1 MKRYLLSTFTIAA
14 AALLVTSCNDEMDNG
29 LKTGDDGTVTFTA
42 QLPSEMGTRAF
53 ADGLT
58 AKHLQYAVYEAGQS
72 TPLKVF
78 GDETTVVGEAEMVD
92 LKKSVTLKL
101 TSGKSYDVIFWADA
115 TTDSPYTFNPA
126 SQEVSVDYSK
136 VNNNSDNCDAFFKKE
151 TITVSGNQ
159 SVDVKLTRPFAQ
171 VNIGTDDFDAA
182 KASGLEVTQTE
193 VVAKAFA
200 TLNLATGEVSDE
212 ADRTFTMKAIPTAS
226 DGEFPVAGGYKY
238 LSMDYLLVGAD
249 KATVDVAFNYGGPQ
263 SRTFTN
269 VPVQRNYR
277 TNIYGSLLTNTTD
290 FNVVIEP
297 AFSGEFAHE
306 VVSVSTFAALKAAAT
321 AGGDVKLESA
331 IDFTQVVTV
340 DNNKT
345 LTVDL
350 NKQNVAN
357 AADLWDNPSVPNS
370 WSLFSVRGT
379 DSKLTLS
386 GDGDVIAKANDCYA
400 IDVQGGGHL
409 VIEGG
414 HYNGNIHAVYVLEG
428 VAEIKGGTFEVQQKY
443 PDAEKADE
451 FVLNCLDENR
461 KNGTAKII
469 VTGGTFI
476 GFNPGDCKAE
486 GNGTNFVAPGYASI
500 PNGTAADGR
509 TIWKVVPT
517 VEATTE
523 AELEGS
529 FKRGSVTAI
538 SSNISTATITT
549 CHSKSNLVFKNGSV
563 LKLEP
568 TETGSLY
575 TLSVRKNSNLT
586 ISGNGSIIAPVLINP
601 NPTTSQAAAIEVGV
615 QANSG
620 TVNIYDNVT
629 LEGNSGAAGSYAL
642 RLVNGTANIYGGHFK
657 TAGGLN
663 GDSEC
668 IYLQSIKPYREAYRQ
683 CNLNIYGGVFETTGD
698 AKYLIN
704 CKDEPYKDGKCAIKI
719 MGGIFVGFNPADNT
733 AEGAHTNFVASGYKS
748 VETTYNGKQAW
759 KVVKE

>member
-29 LKTGDDGTVTFTA
+29 LKTGDEGTVTFTA

-78 GDETTVVGEAEMVD
+78 GDETTVVGEAEMNN
-92 LKKSVTLKL
+92 LKQTVSLKL
-101 TSGKSYDVIFWADA
+101 TTGKTYDVIFWADA

-159 SVDVKLTRPFAQ
+159 SVDVQLTRPFAQ

-200 TLNLATGEVSDE
+200 TLNLATGEVADE

-297 AFSGEFAHE
+297 AFATTNYNLGALYTASQIGGAVTLSDNVDFDRTIA
-306 VVSVSTFAALKAAAT
+306 VQPGKTMSVNLNGKT
-321 AGGDVKLESA
+321 VKN
-331 IDFTQVVTV
+331 TT
-340 DNNKT
+340 
-345 LTVDL
+345 
-350 NKQNVAN
+350 
-357 AADLWDNPSVPNS
+357 DLWENPSVPNS

-400 IDVQGGGHL
+400 VDVQDGGHL
-409 VIEGG
+409 VIEDG
-414 HYNGNIHAVYVLEG
+414 HFNGNVHAVYVYKG

-443 PDAEKADE
+443 SDADKADE
-451 FVLNCLDENR
+451 FVLNCYDANR
-461 KNGTAKII
+461 ENGTAKII

-509 TIWKVVPT
+509 TIWKVVPA
-517 VEATTE
+517 VEATTAEGLKTALTTRGKIVALGQDLEYASYISPAKNTSLVMKNGAVFKSTNDDSNNINTLLSISATGVKIFGNGTLE
-523 AELEGS
+523 AAPNRPNHPSAVIEVRNG
-529 FKRGSVTAI
+529 GSVD
-538 SSNISTATITT
+538 
-549 CHSKSNLVFKNGSV
+549 
-563 LKLEP
+563 
-568 TETGSLY
+568 
-575 TLSVRKNSNLT
+575 
-586 ISGNGSIIAPVLINP
+586 ISGNLTFDAKGGSMAN
-601 NPTTSQAAAIEVGV
+601 NAIKI
-615 QANSG
+615 
-620 TVNIYDNVT
+620 T
-629 LEGNSGAAGSYAL
+629 
-642 RLVNGTANIYGGHFK
+642 NGTANIHSGYFH
-657 TAGGLN
+657 TAGGTPKEST
-663 GDSEC
+663 SEC
-668 IYLQSIKPYREAYRQ
+668 IYVAAEYLASAKA
-683 CNLNIYGGVFETTGD
+683 NLNIYGGVFECDGD
-698 AKYLIN
+698 ATYLIN
-704 CKDEPYKDGKCAIKI
+704 CKDEYRSKCAIKI

-733 AEGAHTNFVASGYKS
+733 AEGAHTNFVAPGYKS

-759 KVVKE
+759 KVIKE

>member
-1 MKRYLLSTFTIAA
+1 MKRYLLSSFTIAA

-29 LKTGDDGTVTFTA
+29 LKTGDEGTVTFTA

-78 GDETTVVGEAEMVD
+78 GDETTVVGEAEMVN

-200 TLNLATGEVSDE
+200 TLNLATGEVADE

-249 KATVDVAFNYGGPQ
+249 KATVDVVFNYGGPQ
-263 SRTFTN
+263 NRTFTN

-297 AFSGEFAHE
+297 AFATTNYNLGALYTASQIGGAVTLSDNVDFDRTIA
-306 VVSVSTFAALKAAAT
+306 VQPGKTMSVNLNGKT
-321 AGGDVKLESA
+321 VKN
-331 IDFTQVVTV
+331 TT
-340 DNNKT
+340 
-345 LTVDL
+345 
-350 NKQNVAN
+350 
-357 AADLWDNPSVPNS
+357 DLWENPSVPNS
-370 WSLFSVRGT
+370 WSLFSVRGA

-386 GDGDVIAKANDCYA
+386 GDGEVIAKANDCYA
-400 IDVQGGGHL
+400 VDVQGGGHL
-409 VIEGG
+409 VIEDG
-414 HYNGNIHAVYVLEG
+414 HFNGNIHAVYVQKG
-428 VAEIKGGTFEVQQKY
+428 TAEIKGGTFEVQQKY
-443 PDAEKADE
+443 SAEDPDEY
-451 FVLNCLDENR
+451 VLNCYDANYI
-461 KNGTAKII
+461 NGTAKII
-469 VTGGTFI
+469 VSGGTFI
-476 GFNPGDCKAE
+476 GFNPGNCKAE
-486 GNGTNFVAPGYASI
+486 DKNGTNFLAPGYASVAD
-500 PNGTAADGR
+500 GTTADGR
-509 TIWKVVPT
+509 VIYKVIQAPT
-517 VEATTE
+517 TRSEIIN
-523 AELEGS
+523 LLSKDGGSICIGSDYEGGAYLS
-529 FKRGSVTAI
+529 KDGVTASFAI
-538 SSNISTATITT
+538 SNNAVVTPLQKKSQRSTFNIDGTNLNLFGNGKILGPCNVTDSDEGAIWVQGGSTL
-549 CHSKSNLVFKNGSV
+549 N
-563 LKLEP
+563 
-568 TETGSLY
+568 
-575 TLSVRKNSNLT
+575 
-586 ISGNGSIIAPVLINP
+586 ISGNLSI
-601 NPTTSQAAAIEVGV
+601 EG
-615 QANSG
+615 G
-620 TVNIYDNVT
+620 TGGHLNACVIIF
-629 LEGNSGAAGSYAL
+629 
-642 RLVNGTANIYGGHFK
+642 NGTTNIQNGYFHSSIDK
-657 TAGGLN
+657 N
-663 GDSEC
+663 GDSNPC
-668 IYLQSIKPYREAYRQ
+668 IILAPIKSPTVTGYSK
-683 CNLNIYGGVFETTGD
+683 LNIYGGVFEADGD
-698 AKYLIN
+698 AKFVIN
-704 CKDEPYKDGKCAIKI
+704 CQDEDKDRCTVKV

-733 AEGAHTNFVASGYKS
+733 ADGAHTNYVATGYKS

-759 KVVKE
+759 KVVRE

>member
-1 MKRYLLSTFTIAA
+1 
-14 AALLVTSCNDEMDNG
+14 MDNG
-29 LKTGDDGTVTFTA
+29 LKTGDEGTVTLTA

-115 TTDSPYTFNPA
+115 TTDSPYTFDPA
-126 SQEVSVDYSK
+126 TQKVSVDYSK

-200 TLNLATGEVSDE
+200 TLNLATGKVADE

-297 AFSGEFAHE
+297 AFATTNYNLGALYTASQIGGAVTLSDNVDFDRTIA
-306 VVSVSTFAALKAAAT
+306 VQPGKTMSVNLNGKT
-321 AGGDVKLESA
+321 VKN
-331 IDFTQVVTV
+331 TT
-340 DNNKT
+340 
-345 LTVDL
+345 
-350 NKQNVAN
+350 
-357 AADLWDNPSVPNS
+357 DLWENPSVPNS

-414 HYNGNIHAVYVLEG
+414 HYNGNIHAVYVTEG

-451 FVLNCLDENR
+451 FVLNCLDENY

-500 PNGTAADGR
+500 ADGTAADGR
-509 TIWKVVPT
+509 TIWKVVPA

-568 TETGSLY
+568 TETGDLY

-586 ISGNGSIIAPVLINP
+586 ISGNGSIIAPVLISP

-615 QANSG
+615 QAYSG
-620 TVNIYDNVT
+620 IVNIYDNVT
-629 LEGNSGAAGSYAL
+629 LEGNS
-642 RLVNGTANIYGGHFK
+642 
-657 TAGGLN
+657 
-663 GDSEC
+663 
-668 IYLQSIKPYREAYRQ
+668 
-683 CNLNIYGGVFETTGD
+683 
-698 AKYLIN
+698 
-704 CKDEPYKDGKCAIKI
+704 
-719 MGGIFVGFNPADNT
+719 
-733 AEGAHTNFVASGYKS
+733 
-748 VETTYNGKQAW
+748 
-759 KVVKE
+759 

>member
-29 LKTGDDGTVTFTA
+29 LKTGDEGTVTFTA

-78 GDETTVVGEAEMVD
+78 GDETTVVGEAEMVN

-200 TLNLATGEVSDE
+200 TLNLATGEVADE

-263 SRTFTN
+263 NRTFTN

-297 AFSGEFAHE
+297 AFATTNYNLGALYTASQIGGAVTLSDNVDFDRTIA
-306 VVSVSTFAALKAAAT
+306 VQPGKTMSVNLNGKTVKNAT
-321 AGGDVKLESA
+321 
-331 IDFTQVVTV
+331 
-340 DNNKT
+340 
-345 LTVDL
+345 
-350 NKQNVAN
+350 
-357 AADLWDNPSVPNS
+357 DLWENPSVPNS

-386 GDGDVIAKANDCYA
+386 GDGDVIAKVNDCYA
-400 IDVQGGGHL
+400 VDVQGGGHL
-409 VIEGG
+409 VIDGG
-414 HYNGNIHAVYVLEG
+414 HYNGNIHAVYVTEG

-451 FVLNCLDENR
+451 FVLNCLDENY

-500 PNGTAADGR
+500 ANGTTADGR
-509 TIWKVVPT
+509 TIWKVVSA

-523 AELEGS
+523 TELEGS
-529 FKRGSVTAI
+529 FKSGSVTAI

-601 NPTTSQAAAIEVGV
+601 NPTKSQAAAIEVGG
-615 QANSG
+615 QAYSG
-620 TVNIYDNVT
+620 IVNIYDNVT

-668 IYLQSIKPYREAYRQ
+668 IYLQSIKPWRGTYRQ

-733 AEGAHTNFVASGYKS
+733 AEGAHTNFVAPGYKS

>member
-29 LKTGDDGTVTFTA
+29 LKTGDEGTVTFTA

-72 TPLKVF
+72 TPLPVF
-78 GDETTVVGEAEMVD
+78 GDETTVVGEAEMVN

-151 TITVSGNQ
+151 AITVSGNQ

-200 TLNLATGEVSDE
+200 TLNLATGKVSDE

-297 AFSGEFAHE
+297 AFATTNYNLGALYTASQIGGAVTLSDNVDFDRTIA
-306 VVSVSTFAALKAAAT
+306 VQPGKTMSVNLNGKT
-321 AGGDVKLESA
+321 VKN
-331 IDFTQVVTV
+331 TT
-340 DNNKT
+340 
-345 LTVDL
+345 
-350 NKQNVAN
+350 
-357 AADLWDNPSVPNS
+357 DLWENPSVPNS

-386 GDGDVIAKANDCYA
+386 GDGDVIAKVNDCYA
-400 IDVQGGGHL
+400 VDVQGGGHL
-409 VIEGG
+409 VIDGG
-414 HYNGNIHAVYVLEG
+414 HYNGNIHAVYVTEG

-451 FVLNCLDENR
+451 FVLNCLDENY

-500 PNGTAADGR
+500 ANGTTADGR
-509 TIWKVVPT
+509 TIWKVVSA

-523 AELEGS
+523 TELEGS
-529 FKRGSVTAI
+529 FKSGSVTAI

-601 NPTTSQAAAIEVGV
+601 NPTKSQAAAIEVGV
-615 QANSG
+615 QAYSG
-620 TVNIYDNVT
+620 IVNIYDNVT

-668 IYLQSIKPYREAYRQ
+668 IYLQSIKPWRGTYRQ

-733 AEGAHTNFVASGYKS
+733 AEGAHTNFVAPGYKS

>member
-29 LKTGDDGTVTFTA
+29 LKTGDEGTVTFTA

-78 GDETTVVGEAEMVD
+78 GDETTVMGEAEMNN
-92 LKKSVTLKL
+92 LKQTVSLKL
-101 TSGKSYDVIFWADA
+101 TTGKTYDVIFWADA

-200 TLNLATGEVSDE
+200 TLNLATGEVADE

-263 SRTFTN
+263 NRTFTN

-297 AFSGEFAHE
+297 AFATTNYNLGALYTASQIGGAVTLSDNVDFDRTIA
-306 VVSVSTFAALKAAAT
+306 VQPGKTMSVNLNGKT
-321 AGGDVKLESA
+321 VKN
-331 IDFTQVVTV
+331 TT
-340 DNNKT
+340 
-345 LTVDL
+345 
-350 NKQNVAN
+350 
-357 AADLWDNPSVPNS
+357 DLWENPSVPNS

-386 GDGDVIAKANDCYA
+386 GDGEVIAKANDCYA
-400 IDVQGGGHL
+400 VDVQDGGHL

-414 HYNGNIHAVYVLEG
+414 HYNGNIHAVYVQKG
-428 VAEIKGGTFEVQQKY
+428 TAEIKGGTFEVQQKY
-443 PDAEKADE
+443 SAEDPDEY
-451 FVLNCLDENR
+451 VLNCYDANYI
-461 KNGTAKII
+461 NGTAKII
-469 VTGGTFI
+469 VSGGTFI
-476 GFNPGDCKAE
+476 GFNPGNCKAE
-486 GNGTNFVAPGYASI
+486 DKNGTNFLAPGYASVAD
-500 PNGTAADGR
+500 GTTADGR
-509 TIWKVVPT
+509 VIYKVILAPT
-517 VEATTE
+517 TRSEIIN
-523 AELEGS
+523 LLSKDGGSICIGSDYEGGAYLS
-529 FKRGSVTAI
+529 KDGVTASFAI
-538 SSNISTATITT
+538 SNNAVVTPLQKKSQRSTFNIDGTNLNLFGNGKILGPCNVTDSDEGAIWVQGGSTL
-549 CHSKSNLVFKNGSV
+549 N
-563 LKLEP
+563 
-568 TETGSLY
+568 
-575 TLSVRKNSNLT
+575 
-586 ISGNGSIIAPVLINP
+586 ISGNLSI
-601 NPTTSQAAAIEVGV
+601 EG
-615 QANSG
+615 G
-620 TVNIYDNVT
+620 TGGHLNACVIIF
-629 LEGNSGAAGSYAL
+629 
-642 RLVNGTANIYGGHFK
+642 NGTTNIQNGYFHSSIDK
-657 TAGGLN
+657 N
-663 GDSEC
+663 GDSNPC
-668 IYLQSIKPYREAYRQ
+668 IILAPIKSHAVTGYSK
-683 CNLNIYGGVFETTGD
+683 LNIYGGVFEADGD
-698 AKYLIN
+698 AKFVIN
-704 CKDEPYKDGKCAIKI
+704 CQDEDKDRCTVKV

-733 AEGAHTNFVASGYKS
+733 ADGAHTNYVATGYKS

-759 KVVKE
+759 KVVRE

>member
-29 LKTGDDGTVTFTA
+29 LKTGDEGTVTFTA

-72 TPLKVF
+72 TPLPVF
-78 GDETTVVGEAEMVD
+78 GDETTVVGEAEMVN

-263 SRTFTN
+263 NRTFTN

-297 AFSGEFAHE
+297 AFATTNYNLGALYTASQIGGAVTLSDNVDFDRTIA
-306 VVSVSTFAALKAAAT
+306 VQPGKTMSVNLNGKT
-321 AGGDVKLESA
+321 VKN
-331 IDFTQVVTV
+331 TT
-340 DNNKT
+340 
-345 LTVDL
+345 
-350 NKQNVAN
+350 
-357 AADLWDNPSVPNS
+357 DLWENPSVPNS

-400 IDVQGGGHL
+400 VDVQGGGHL
-409 VIEGG
+409 VIDGG
-414 HYNGNIHAVYVLEG
+414 HYNGNIHAVYVTEG

-451 FVLNCLDENR
+451 FVLNCLDENY

-500 PNGTAADGR
+500 ANGTTADGR
-509 TIWKVVPT
+509 TIWKVVSA

-523 AELEGS
+523 TELEGS
-529 FKRGSVTAI
+529 FKSGSVTAI

-601 NPTTSQAAAIEVGV
+601 NPTKSQAAAIEVGV
-615 QANSG
+615 QAYSG
-620 TVNIYDNVT
+620 IVNIYDNVT

-668 IYLQSIKPYREAYRQ
+668 IYLQSIKPWRGTYRQ

-733 AEGAHTNFVASGYKS
+733 AEGAHTNFVAPGYKS

>member
-29 LKTGDDGTVTFTA
+29 LKTGDEGTVTFTA

-78 GDETTVVGEAEMVD
+78 GDETTVVGEAEMD
-92 LKKSVTLKL
+92 NLKQTVSLKL
-101 TSGKSYDVIFWADA
+101 TTGKTYDVIFWADA

-200 TLNLATGEVSDE
+200 TLNLATGKVSDE

-263 SRTFTN
+263 NRTFTN

-306 VVSVSTFAALKAAAT
+306 VVSISTFAALKAAAT

-331 IDFTQVVTV
+331 IDFTQAVTV

-350 NKQNVAN
+350 NKQDVAN
-357 AADLWDNPSVPNS
+357 ATDLWDKTPDQ
-370 WSLFSVRGT
+370 WSLFSVRRGST
-379 DSKLTLS
+379 LTLK
-386 GDGDVIAKANDCYA
+386 GDGEVIAKANDCYA
-400 IDVQGGGHL
+400 VDVQDGGHL

-414 HYNGNIHAVYVLEG
+414 HYNGNIHAVYVQKG
-428 VAEIKGGTFEVQQKY
+428 TAEIKGGTFEVQQKY
-443 PDAEKADE
+443 SAENPDEY
-451 FVLNCLDENR
+451 VLNCYDANYI
-461 KNGTAKII
+461 NGTAKII
-469 VTGGTFI
+469 VSGGTFI
-476 GFNPGDCKAE
+476 GFNPGNCKAE
-486 GNGTNFVAPGYASI
+486 DKNGTNFLAPGYASVAD
-500 PNGTAADGR
+500 GTTADGR
-509 TIWKVVPT
+509 VIYKVIQAPT
-517 VEATTE
+517 TRSEIIN
-523 AELEGS
+523 LLSKDGGSICIGSDYEGGAYLS
-529 FKRGSVTAI
+529 KDGVTASFAI
-538 SSNISTATITT
+538 SNNAVVTPLQKKSQRSTFNIDGTNLNLFGNGKILGPCNVTDSDEGAIWVQGGSTL
-549 CHSKSNLVFKNGSV
+549 N
-563 LKLEP
+563 
-568 TETGSLY
+568 
-575 TLSVRKNSNLT
+575 
-586 ISGNGSIIAPVLINP
+586 ISGNLSI
-601 NPTTSQAAAIEVGV
+601 EG
-615 QANSG
+615 G
-620 TVNIYDNVT
+620 TGGHLNACVIIF
-629 LEGNSGAAGSYAL
+629 
-642 RLVNGTANIYGGHFK
+642 NGTTNIQNGYFHSSIDK
-657 TAGGLN
+657 N
-663 GDSEC
+663 GDSNPC
-668 IYLQSIKPYREAYRQ
+668 IILAPIKSPTVTGYSK
-683 CNLNIYGGVFETTGD
+683 LNIYGGVFEADGD
-698 AKYLIN
+698 AKFVIN
-704 CKDEPYKDGKCAIKI
+704 CQDEDKDRCTVKV

-733 AEGAHTNFVASGYKS
+733 ADGAHTNYVAPGYKS

>member
-29 LKTGDDGTVTFTA
+29 LKTGDEGTVTFTA

-78 GDETTVVGEAEMVD
+78 GDETTVMGEAEMVN

-200 TLNLATGEVSDE
+200 TLNLATGKVSDE

-263 SRTFTN
+263 NRTFTN

-306 VVSVSTFAALKAAAT
+306 VVSISTFAALKAAAT

-331 IDFTQVVTV
+331 IDFTQAVTV

-350 NKQNVAN
+350 NKQDVAN
-357 AADLWDNPSVPNS
+357 ATDLWDKTPDQ
-370 WSLFSVRGT
+370 WSLFSVRRGST
-379 DSKLTLS
+379 LTLK
-386 GDGDVIAKANDCYA
+386 GDGEVIAKANDCYA
-400 IDVQGGGHL
+400 VDVQDGGHL

-414 HYNGNIHAVYVLEG
+414 HYNGNIHAVYVQKG
-428 VAEIKGGTFEVQQKY
+428 TAEIKGGTFEVQQKY
-443 PDAEKADE
+443 SAEDPDEY
-451 FVLNCLDENR
+451 VLNCYDANYI
-461 KNGTAKII
+461 NGTAKII
-469 VTGGTFI
+469 VSGGTFI
-476 GFNPGDCKAE
+476 GFNPGNCKAE
-486 GNGTNFVAPGYASI
+486 DKNGTNFLAPGYASVAD
-500 PNGTAADGR
+500 GTTADGR
-509 TIWKVVPT
+509 VIYKVIQAPT
-517 VEATTE
+517 TRSEIIN
-523 AELEGS
+523 LLSKDGGSICIGSDYEGGAYLS
-529 FKRGSVTAI
+529 KDGVTASFAI
-538 SSNISTATITT
+538 SNNAVVTPLQKKSQRSTFNIDGTNLNLFGNGKILGPCNVTDSDEGAIWVQGGSTL
-549 CHSKSNLVFKNGSV
+549 N
-563 LKLEP
+563 
-568 TETGSLY
+568 
-575 TLSVRKNSNLT
+575 
-586 ISGNGSIIAPVLINP
+586 ISGNLSI
-601 NPTTSQAAAIEVGV
+601 EG
-615 QANSG
+615 G
-620 TVNIYDNVT
+620 TGGHLNACVIIF
-629 LEGNSGAAGSYAL
+629 
-642 RLVNGTANIYGGHFK
+642 NGTTNIQNGYFHSSIDK
-657 TAGGLN
+657 N
-663 GDSEC
+663 GDSNPC
-668 IYLQSIKPYREAYRQ
+668 IILAPIKSPTVTGYSK
-683 CNLNIYGGVFETTGD
+683 LNIYGGVFEADGD
-698 AKYLIN
+698 AKFVIN
-704 CKDEPYKDGKCAIKI
+704 CQDEDKDRCTVKV
-719 MGGIFVGFNPADNT
+719 MGGTFVGFNPADNT
-733 AEGAHTNFVASGYKS
+733 ADGAHTNYVATGYKS

-759 KVVKE
+759 KVVRE

>member
-29 LKTGDDGTVTFTA
+29 LKTGDEGTVTFTA

-72 TPLKVF
+72 TPLPVF
-78 GDETTVVGEAEMVD
+78 GDETTVVGEAEMVN

-200 TLNLATGEVSDE
+200 TLNLATGKVSDE

-297 AFSGEFAHE
+297 AFATTNYNLGALYTASQIGGAVTLSDNVDFDRTIA
-306 VVSVSTFAALKAAAT
+306 VQPGKTMSVNLNGKT
-321 AGGDVKLESA
+321 VKN
-331 IDFTQVVTV
+331 TT
-340 DNNKT
+340 
-345 LTVDL
+345 
-350 NKQNVAN
+350 
-357 AADLWDNPSVPNS
+357 DLWENPSVPDS

-386 GDGDVIAKANDCYA
+386 GDGEVIAKANDCYA
-400 IDVQGGGHL
+400 VDVQDGGHL
-409 VIEGG
+409 VIEDG
-414 HYNGNIHAVYVLEG
+414 HYNGNIHAVYVEEG
-428 VAEIKGGTFEVQQKY
+428 TAEIKGGTFEVQQKY
-443 PDAEKADE
+443 PDADKADE
-451 FVLNCLDENR
+451 FVLNCYDANR

-509 TIWKVVPT
+509 TIWKVVPA
-517 VEATTE
+517 VEATT
-523 AELEGS
+523 AEGLKTALTTRGKIVALGQDLEYA
-529 FKRGSVTAI
+529 SVI
-538 SSNISTATITT
+538 SPARNTSLVMKNGA
-549 CHSKSNLVFKNGSV
+549 VFKSTNDDSNNINT
-563 LKLEP
+563 LLSIS
-568 TETGSLY
+568 ETG
-575 TLSVRKNSNLT
+575 VK
-586 ISGNGSIIAPVLINP
+586 ISGNGTLEAAPNRP
-601 NPTTSQAAAIEVGV
+601 NHTSAVIEVRNGGSV
-615 QANSG
+615 DIYGNLTFDAKGGSKAN
-620 TVNIYDNVT
+620 NAI
-629 LEGNSGAAGSYAL
+629 
-642 RLVNGTANIYGGHFK
+642 RIFKGTANIHSGYFHTVGGSPK
-657 TAGGLN
+657 EN
-663 GDSEC
+663 SSEC
-668 IYLQSIKPYREAYRQ
+668 ILIGYYNTDCY
-683 CNLNIYGGVFETTGD
+683 LNITGGIFESDGD
-698 AKYLIN
+698 ATYLIN
-704 CKDEPYKDGKCAIKI
+704 CMDDYKKRCHVKV
-719 MGGIFVGFNPADNT
+719 MGGTFVGFNPADNT
-733 AEGAHTNFVASGYKS
+733 ADGAHTNFVAPGYKS

>member
-14 AALLVTSCNDEMDNG
+14 AALLMTSCNDEMDNG
-29 LKTGDDGTVTFTA
+29 LKTGDEGTVTFTA

-78 GDETTVVGEAEMVD
+78 GDETTVVGEAEMNN
-92 LKKSVTLKL
+92 LKQTVSLKL
-101 TSGKSYDVIFWADA
+101 TTGKTYDVIFWAADNSA
-115 TTDSPYTFNPA
+115 KKPYTFDPLTQTVKIKYTN
-126 SQEVSVDYSK
+126 VYS
-136 VNNNSDNCDAFFKKE
+136 NNDICDAFFKKE

-159 SVDVKLTRPFAQ
+159 NVDVKLTRPFAQ

-182 KASGLEVTQTE
+182 TIAGLNLTQTQ
-193 VVAKAFA
+193 VKATA
-200 TLNLATGEVSDE
+200 GDILNLATGKMEGTE
-212 ADRTFTMKAIPTAS
+212 ATRTFKMKAIPTAD
-226 DGEFPVAGGYKY
+226 DGAFPVAGYKY
-238 LSMDYLLVGAD
+238 LLMAYIPISDT
-249 KATVDVAFNYGGPQ
+249 KETVDMTFGYNGK
-263 SRTFTN
+263 STFRSFTN
-269 VPVQRNYR
+269 VPLQRNYR
-277 TNIYGSLLTNTTD
+277 TNIYGSLLTNSVD

-306 VVSVSTFAALKAAAT
+306 VVSASTFAALKAAVAN
-321 AGGDVKLESA
+321 GQS
-331 IDFTQVVTV
+331 V
-340 DNNKT
+340 DAEKT
-345 LTVDL
+345 LVLSGGQSETLNLGDL
-350 NKQNVAN
+350 SISNKNN
-357 AADLWDNPSVPNS
+357 IWSVS
-370 WSLFSVRGT
+370 DSDWSLLSVREN
-379 DSKLTLS
+379 SSLTITS
-386 GDGDVIAKANDCYA
+386 GAYIAKANDCYA
-400 IDVQGGGHL
+400 VDVQDGGHL
-409 VIEGG
+409 VIEDG
-414 HYNGNIHAVYVLEG
+414 HFNGNVHAVYVYEG

-443 PDAEKADE
+443 SDADKADE
-451 FVLNCLDENR
+451 FVLNCYDANR

-517 VEATTE
+517 VEATTG

-529 FKRGSVTAI
+529 FKRGSVTTI
-538 SSNISTATITT
+538 GTNISATETIVCKT
-549 CHSKSNLVFKNGSV
+549 KSNLVLKNGSV
-563 LKLEP
+563 LKVEP
-568 TETGSLY
+568 TRIAQNY
-575 TLSVRKNSNLT
+575 TLGAHGGSNLS
-586 ISGNGSIIAPVLINP
+586 ISGNGSIIAPVLP
-601 NPTTSQAAAIEVGV
+601 NPTTSQASAIEVGS
-615 QANSG
+615 ASKSG

-629 LEGNSGAAGSYAL
+629 FEGNSGAAGSYAL
-642 RLVNGTANIYGGHFK
+642 RLINGTANIYGGHFK
-657 TAGGLN
+657 TAGGSSGN
-663 GDSEC
+663 AEC
-668 IYLQSIKPYREAYRQ
+668 IYVQSAQPSRGAAYNQ

-733 AEGAHTNFVASGYKS
+733 AEGAHTNFVAPGYKS

>member
-1 MKRYLLSTFTIAA
+1 
-14 AALLVTSCNDEMDNG
+14 
-29 LKTGDDGTVTFTA
+29 
-42 QLPSEMGTRAF
+42 MGTRAF

-78 GDETTVVGEAEMVD
+78 GDETTVVGEAEMNN
-92 LKKSVTLKL
+92 LKQTVSLKL
-101 TSGKSYDVIFWADA
+101 TTGKTYDVIFWADA

-297 AFSGEFAHE
+297 AFATTNYNLGALYTASQIGGAVTLSDNVDFDRTIA
-306 VVSVSTFAALKAAAT
+306 VQPGKTMSVNLNGKT
-321 AGGDVKLESA
+321 VKN
-331 IDFTQVVTV
+331 TT
-340 DNNKT
+340 
-345 LTVDL
+345 
-350 NKQNVAN
+350 
-357 AADLWDNPSVPNS
+357 DLWENPSVPNS

-414 HYNGNIHAVYVLEG
+414 HYNGNIHAVYVTEG

-451 FVLNCLDENR
+451 FVLNCLDENY

-500 PNGTAADGR
+500 ANGTAADGR
-509 TIWKVVPT
+509 TIWKVVPA

-568 TETGSLY
+568 TETGDLY

-586 ISGNGSIIAPVLINP
+586 ISGNGSIIAPVLISP

-733 AEGAHTNFVASGYKS
+733 AEGAHTNFVAPGYKS

>member
-29 LKTGDDGTVTFTA
+29 LKTGDEGTVTFTA

-78 GDETTVVGEAEMVD
+78 GDETTVVGEAKMNN
-92 LKKSVTLKL
+92 LKQTVSLKL
-101 TSGKSYDVIFWADA
+101 TTGKTYDVIFWAADNSA
-115 TTDSPYTFNPA
+115 KKPYTFDPLTQTVKIKYTN
-126 SQEVSVDYSK
+126 VYS
-136 VNNNSDNCDAFFKKE
+136 NNDICDAFFKKE

-159 SVDVKLTRPFAQ
+159 NVDVKLTRPFAQ

-182 KASGLEVTQTE
+182 TIAGLNLTQTQ
-193 VVAKAFA
+193 VKATA
-200 TLNLATGEVSDE
+200 GDILNLATGKMEGTE
-212 ADRTFTMKAIPTAS
+212 ATRTFKMKAIPTAD
-226 DGEFPVAGGYKY
+226 DGAFPVAGYKY
-238 LSMDYLLVGAD
+238 LLMAYIPISDT
-249 KATVDVAFNYGGPQ
+249 KETVDMTFGYNGK
-263 SRTFTN
+263 STFRSFTN
-269 VPVQRNYR
+269 VPLQRNYR
-277 TNIYGSLLTNTTD
+277 TNIYGSLLTNSVD

-306 VVSVSTFAALKAAAT
+306 VVSASTFAALKAAVAN
-321 AGGDVKLESA
+321 GQS
-331 IDFTQVVTV
+331 V
-340 DNNKT
+340 DAEKT
-345 LTVDL
+345 LVLSGGQSETLNLGDL
-350 NKQNVAN
+350 SISNKNN
-357 AADLWDNPSVPNS
+357 IWSVS
-370 WSLFSVRGT
+370 DSDWSLLSVREN
-379 DSKLTLS
+379 SSLTITS
-386 GDGDVIAKANDCYA
+386 GAYIAKANDCYA
-400 IDVQGGGHL
+400 VDVQDGGHL
-409 VIEGG
+409 VIEDG
-414 HYNGNIHAVYVLEG
+414 HFNGNVHAVYVYEG

-443 PDAEKADE
+443 SDADKADE
-451 FVLNCLDENR
+451 FVLNCYDANR
-461 KNGTAKII
+461 ENGTAKII

-509 TIWKVVPT
+509 TIWKVVPA

-615 QANSG
+615 QAYSG

-629 LEGNSGAAGSYAL
+629 LEGNSGAAGSHAL
-642 RLVNGTANIYGGHFK
+642 KLVNGTANIYGGHFK

-668 IYLQSIKPYREAYRQ
+668 IFLQSIKPQNGTYRQ

-733 AEGAHTNFVASGYKS
+733 AEGAHTNFVAPGYKS

>member
-29 LKTGDDGTVTFTA
+29 LKTGDEGTVTFTA

-72 TPLKVF
+72 TPLPVF
-78 GDETTVVGEAEMVD
+78 GDETTVVGEAEMNN
-92 LKKSVTLKL
+92 LKQTVSLKL
-101 TSGKSYDVIFWADA
+101 TTSKTYDVIFWADA

-263 SRTFTN
+263 NRTFTN

-297 AFSGEFAHE
+297 AFATTNYNLGALYTASQIGGAVTLSDNVDFDRTIA
-306 VVSVSTFAALKAAAT
+306 VQPGKTMSVNLNGKT
-321 AGGDVKLESA
+321 VKN
-331 IDFTQVVTV
+331 TT
-340 DNNKT
+340 
-345 LTVDL
+345 
-350 NKQNVAN
+350 
-357 AADLWDNPSVPNS
+357 DLWENPSVPNS

-414 HYNGNIHAVYVLEG
+414 HYNGNIHAVYVTEG

-451 FVLNCLDENR
+451 FVLNCLDENY

-500 PNGTAADGR
+500 ANGTAADGR
-509 TIWKVVPT
+509 TIWKVVPA

-568 TETGSLY
+568 TETGDLY

-586 ISGNGSIIAPVLINP
+586 ISGNGSIIAPVLISP

-615 QANSG
+615 QAYSG
-620 TVNIYDNVT
+620 IVNIYDNVT

-668 IYLQSIKPYREAYRQ
+668 IYLQSIKPWRGTYRQ
-683 CNLNIYGGVFETTGD
+683 CNLNIYGGIFETTGD

>member
-29 LKTGDDGTVTFTA
+29 LKTGDEGTVTFTA

-78 GDETTVVGEAEMVD
+78 GDETTVVGEAEMNN
-92 LKKSVTLKL
+92 LKQTVSLKL
-101 TSGKSYDVIFWADA
+101 TTGKTYDVIFWAADNSA
-115 TTDSPYTFNPA
+115 KKPYTFDPLTQTVKIMYTN
-126 SQEVSVDYSK
+126 VYS
-136 VNNNSDNCDAFFKKE
+136 NNDICDAFFKKE

-159 SVDVKLTRPFAQ
+159 NVDVKLTRPFAQ

-182 KASGLEVTQTE
+182 TIAGLNLTQTQ
-193 VVAKAFA
+193 VKATA
-200 TLNLATGEVSDE
+200 GDILNLATGKMEGTE
-212 ADRTFTMKAIPTAS
+212 ATRTFKMKAIPTAD
-226 DGEFPVAGGYKY
+226 DGAFPVAGYKY
-238 LSMDYLLVGAD
+238 LLMAYIPISDT
-249 KATVDVAFNYGGPQ
+249 KETVDMTFGYNGK
-263 SRTFTN
+263 STFRSFTN
-269 VPVQRNYR
+269 VPLQRNYR
-277 TNIYGSLLTNTTD
+277 TNIYGSLLTNSVD

-306 VVSVSTFAALKAAAT
+306 VVSASTFAALKAAVAN
-321 AGGDVKLESA
+321 GQS
-331 IDFTQVVTV
+331 V
-340 DNNKT
+340 DAEKT
-345 LTVDL
+345 LVLSGGQSETLNLGDL
-350 NKQNVAN
+350 SISNKN
-357 AADLWDNPSVPNS
+357 DIWSDSD
-370 WSLFSVRGT
+370 WSLLSVREN
-379 DSKLTLS
+379 SSLTITS
-386 GDGDVIAKANDCYA
+386 GAYIAKANDCYA
-400 IDVQGGGHL
+400 VDVQDGGHL
-409 VIEGG
+409 VIEDG
-414 HYNGNIHAVYVLEG
+414 HYNGNIHAVYVEEG
-428 VAEIKGGTFEVQQKY
+428 TAEIKGGTFEVQQKY
-443 PDAEKADE
+443 PDADKADE
-451 FVLNCLDENR
+451 FVLNCYDANR

-568 TETGSLY
+568 TETGDLY

-586 ISGNGSIIAPVLINP
+586 ISGNGSIIAPVLISP

-615 QANSG
+615 QAYSG

-629 LEGNSGAAGSYAL
+629 IEGNSGAAGSHAL
-642 RLVNGTANIYGGHFK
+642 KLVNGTANIYGGHFK
-657 TAGGLN
+657 TAGGSN

-668 IYLQSIKPYREAYRQ
+668 IYLQSIKPWGGTYRQ

-733 AEGAHTNFVASGYKS
+733 AEGAHTNFVAPGYKS

>member
-1 MKRYLLSTFTIAA
+1 
-14 AALLVTSCNDEMDNG
+14 
-29 LKTGDDGTVTFTA
+29 
-42 QLPSEMGTRAF
+42 
-53 ADGLT
+53 T

-78 GDETTVVGEAEMVD
+78 GDETTVMGEAEMNN
-92 LKKSVTLKL
+92 LKQTVSLKL
-101 TSGKSYDVIFWADA
+101 TTGKTYDVIFWADA

-200 TLNLATGEVSDE
+200 TLNLATGKVADE

-263 SRTFTN
+263 NRTFTN

-306 VVSVSTFAALKAAAT
+306 VVSISTFAALKAAAT

-331 IDFTQVVTV
+331 IDFTQAVTV

-350 NKQNVAN
+350 NKQDVAN
-357 AADLWDNPSVPNS
+357 ATDLWDKAPNQ
-370 WSLFSVRGT
+370 WSLFSVRRGST
-379 DSKLTLS
+379 LTLK
-386 GDGDVIAKANDCYA
+386 GDGEVIAKANDCYA
-400 IDVQGGGHL
+400 VDVQDGGHL
-409 VIEGG
+409 VIEDG
-414 HYNGNIHAVYVLEG
+414 HYNGNIHAVYVKEG
-428 VAEIKGGTFEVQQKY
+428 TAEIKGGTFEVQQKF
-443 PDAEKADE
+443 PDADKADE
-451 FVLNCLDENR
+451 FVLNCYDVNYI
-461 KNGTAKII
+461 NGTAKII
-469 VTGGTFI
+469 VSGGTFI
-476 GFNPGDCKAE
+476 GFNPGNCKAE
-486 GNGTNFVAPGYASI
+486 DKNGTNFLAPGYASVAD
-500 PNGTAADGR
+500 GTTADGR
-509 TIWKVVPT
+509 VIYKVIQAPT
-517 VEATTE
+517 TRSEIIN
-523 AELEGS
+523 LLSKDGGSICIGSDYEGGAYLS
-529 FKRGSVTAI
+529 KDGVTASFAI
-538 SSNISTATITT
+538 SNNAVVTPLQKKSQRSTFNIDGTNLNLFGNGKILGPCNVTDSDEGAIWVQGGSTL
-549 CHSKSNLVFKNGSV
+549 N
-563 LKLEP
+563 
-568 TETGSLY
+568 
-575 TLSVRKNSNLT
+575 
-586 ISGNGSIIAPVLINP
+586 ISGNLSI
-601 NPTTSQAAAIEVGV
+601 EG
-615 QANSG
+615 G
-620 TVNIYDNVT
+620 TGGHLNACVIIF
-629 LEGNSGAAGSYAL
+629 
-642 RLVNGTANIYGGHFK
+642 NGTTNIQNGYFHSSIDK
-657 TAGGLN
+657 N
-663 GDSEC
+663 GDSNPC
-668 IYLQSIKPYREAYRQ
+668 IILAPIKSPTVTGYSK
-683 CNLNIYGGVFETTGD
+683 LNIYGGVFEADGD
-698 AKYLIN
+698 AKFVIN
-704 CKDEPYKDGKCAIKI
+704 CQDEDKDRCTVKV

-733 AEGAHTNFVASGYKS
+733 ADGAHTNYVAPGYKS

>member
-14 AALLVTSCNDEMDNG
+14 AALLMTSCNDEMDNG
-29 LKTGDDGTVTFTA
+29 LKTGDEGTVTFTA
-42 QLPSEMGTRAF
+42 QLPSEMETRAF

-78 GDETTVVGEAEMVD
+78 GDETTVVGEAEMVN

-151 TITVSGNQ
+151 AITVSGNQ

-200 TLNLATGEVSDE
+200 TLNLATGKVSDE

-297 AFSGEFAHE
+297 AFATTNYNLGALYTASQIGGAVTLSDNVDFDRTIA
-306 VVSVSTFAALKAAAT
+306 VQPGKTMSVNLNGKT
-321 AGGDVKLESA
+321 VKN
-331 IDFTQVVTV
+331 TT
-340 DNNKT
+340 
-345 LTVDL
+345 
-350 NKQNVAN
+350 
-357 AADLWDNPSVPNS
+357 DLWENPSVPNS

-386 GDGDVIAKANDCYA
+386 GDGDVIAKVNDCYA
-400 IDVQGGGHL
+400 VDVQGGGHL
-409 VIEGG
+409 VIDGG
-414 HYNGNIHAVYVLEG
+414 HYNGNIHAVYVTEG

-451 FVLNCLDENR
+451 FVLNCLDENY

-500 PNGTAADGR
+500 ANGTTADGR
-509 TIWKVVPT
+509 TIWKVVSA

-523 AELEGS
+523 TELEGS
-529 FKRGSVTAI
+529 FKSGSVTAI

-601 NPTTSQAAAIEVGV
+601 NPTKSQAAAIEVGV
-615 QANSG
+615 QAYSG
-620 TVNIYDNVT
+620 IVNIYDNVT

-668 IYLQSIKPYREAYRQ
+668 IYLQKM
-683 CNLNIYGGVFETTGD
+683 
-698 AKYLIN
+698 YLQPIITQ
-704 CKDEPYKDGKCAIKI
+704 YFI
-719 MGGIFVGFNPADNT
+719 DNKS
-733 AEGAHTNFVASGYKS
+733 EIWLLFLIAHSKR
-748 VETTYNGKQAW
+748 
-759 KVVKE
+759 

>member
-29 LKTGDDGTVTFTA
+29 LKTGDEGTVTFTA

-72 TPLKVF
+72 TPLPVF
-78 GDETTVVGEAEMVD
+78 GDETTVVGEAEMVN

-297 AFSGEFAHE
+297 AFATTNYNLGALYTASQIGGAVTLSDNVDFDRTIA
-306 VVSVSTFAALKAAAT
+306 VQPGKTMSVNLNGKT
-321 AGGDVKLESA
+321 VKN
-331 IDFTQVVTV
+331 TT
-340 DNNKT
+340 
-345 LTVDL
+345 
-350 NKQNVAN
+350 
-357 AADLWDNPSVPNS
+357 DLWENPSVPNS

-414 HYNGNIHAVYVLEG
+414 HYNGNIHAVYVTEG

-451 FVLNCLDENR
+451 FVLNCLDENY

-500 PNGTAADGR
+500 ANGTAADGR
-509 TIWKVVPT
+509 TIWKVVPA

-568 TETGSLY
+568 TETGDLY

-586 ISGNGSIIAPVLINP
+586 ISGNGSIIAPVLISP

-615 QANSG
+615 QAYSG
-620 TVNIYDNVT
+620 IVNIYDNVT

-668 IYLQSIKPYREAYRQ
+668 IYLQSIKPWRGTYRQ
-683 CNLNIYGGVFETTGD
+683 CNLNIYGGIFETTGD

-748 VETTYNGKQAW
+748 VETTYNGKQA
-759 KVVKE
+759 

>member
-29 LKTGDDGTVTFTA
+29 LKTGDEGTVTFTA

-72 TPLKVF
+72 TPLPVF
-78 GDETTVVGEAEMVD
+78 GDETTVVGEAEMVN

-200 TLNLATGEVSDE
+200 TLNLATGEVADE

-263 SRTFTN
+263 NRTFTN

-306 VVSVSTFAALKAAAT
+306 VVSISTFAALKAAAT

-331 IDFTQVVTV
+331 IDFTQAVTV

-350 NKQNVAN
+350 NKQDVAN
-357 AADLWDNPSVPNS
+357 ATDLWDKTPDQ
-370 WSLFSVRGT
+370 WSLFSVRRGST
-379 DSKLTLS
+379 LTLK
-386 GDGDVIAKANDCYA
+386 GDGEVIAKANDCFA
-400 IDVQGGGHL
+400 VDVQDGGHL
-409 VIEGG
+409 VIEDG
-414 HYNGNIHAVYVLEG
+414 HFNGNVHAVYVYEG

-443 PDAEKADE
+443 SDADKADE
-451 FVLNCLDENR
+451 FVLNCYDANR

-509 TIWKVVPT
+509 TIWKVVPA
-517 VEATTE
+517 VEATT
-523 AELEGS
+523 AEGLKTALTTRGKIVALGQDLEYA
-529 FKRGSVTAI
+529 SVI
-538 SSNISTATITT
+538 SPARSTSLVMKNGA
-549 CHSKSNLVFKNGSV
+549 VFKSTNDDSNNINT
-563 LKLEP
+563 LLSIS
-568 TETGSLY
+568 ETG
-575 TLSVRKNSNLT
+575 VK
-586 ISGNGSIIAPVLINP
+586 ISGNGTLEAAPNRP
-601 NPTTSQAAAIEVGV
+601 NHTSAVIEVRNGGSV
-615 QANSG
+615 DIYGNLTFDAKGGSKAN
-620 TVNIYDNVT
+620 NAI
-629 LEGNSGAAGSYAL
+629 
-642 RLVNGTANIYGGHFK
+642 RIFKGTANIHSGYFHTVGGSPK
-657 TAGGLN
+657 EN
-663 GDSEC
+663 SSEC
-668 IYLQSIKPYREAYRQ
+668 ILIGYYNTDCY
-683 CNLNIYGGVFETTGD
+683 LNITGGIFESDGD
-698 AKYLIN
+698 ATYLIN
-704 CKDEPYKDGKCAIKI
+704 CMDDYKKRCHVKV
-719 MGGIFVGFNPADNT
+719 MGGTFVGFNPADNT
-733 AEGAHTNFVASGYKS
+733 ADGAHTNYVAPGYKS

>member
-29 LKTGDDGTVTFTA
+29 LKTGDEGTVTFTA

-78 GDETTVVGEAEMVD
+78 GDETTVVGEAEMVN

-200 TLNLATGEVSDE
+200 TLNLATGKVSDE

-226 DGEFPVAGGYKY
+226 DGEFPVTGGYKY

-297 AFSGEFAHE
+297 AFATTNYNLGALYTASQIGGAVTLSDNVDFDRTIA
-306 VVSVSTFAALKAAAT
+306 VQPGKTMSVNLNGKT
-321 AGGDVKLESA
+321 VKN
-331 IDFTQVVTV
+331 TT
-340 DNNKT
+340 
-345 LTVDL
+345 
-350 NKQNVAN
+350 
-357 AADLWDNPSVPNS
+357 DLWENPSVPNS

-379 DSKLTLS
+379 DSKLILS

-400 IDVQGGGHL
+400 VDVQGGGHL
-409 VIEGG
+409 VIDGG
-414 HYNGNIHAVYVLEG
+414 HYNGNIHAVYVTEG

-451 FVLNCLDENR
+451 FVLNCLDENY

-500 PNGTAADGR
+500 ANGTTADGR
-509 TIWKVVPT
+509 TIWKVVSA

-523 AELEGS
+523 TELEGS
-529 FKRGSVTAI
+529 FKSGSVTAI

-601 NPTTSQAAAIEVGV
+601 NPTKSQAAAIEVGV
-615 QANSG
+615 QAYSG
-620 TVNIYDNVT
+620 IVNIYDNVT

-668 IYLQSIKPYREAYRQ
+668 IYLQSIKPWRGTYRQ

-733 AEGAHTNFVASGYKS
+733 AEGAHTNFVAPGYKS

>member
-29 LKTGDDGTVTFTA
+29 LKTGDEGTVTFTA

-78 GDETTVVGEAEMVD
+78 GDETTVVGEAEMVN

-200 TLNLATGEVSDE
+200 TLNLATGKVADE

-297 AFSGEFAHE
+297 AFATTNYNLGALYTASQIGGAVTLSDNVDFVRTIA
-306 VVSVSTFAALKAAAT
+306 VQPGKTMSVNLNGKT
-321 AGGDVKLESA
+321 VKN
-331 IDFTQVVTV
+331 TT
-340 DNNKT
+340 
-345 LTVDL
+345 
-350 NKQNVAN
+350 
-357 AADLWDNPSVPNS
+357 DLWENPSVPNS

-414 HYNGNIHAVYVLEG
+414 HYNGNIHAVYVTEG

-500 PNGTAADGR
+500 ANGTTADGR
-509 TIWKVVPT
+509 TIWKVVSA

-523 AELEGS
+523 TELEGS
-529 FKRGSVTAI
+529 FKSGSVTAI

-601 NPTTSQAAAIEVGV
+601 NPTKSQAAAIEVGV
-615 QANSG
+615 QAYSG
-620 TVNIYDNVT
+620 IVNIYDNVT

-668 IYLQSIKPYREAYRQ
+668 IYLQSIKPWRGTYRQ
-683 CNLNIYGGVFETTGD
+683 CNLNIYGGIFETTGD

-733 AEGAHTNFVASGYKS
+733 AEGAHTNFVAPGYKS

>member
-1 MKRYLLSTFTIAA
+1 MKRYLLSSFTIAA

-29 LKTGDDGTVTFTA
+29 LKTGDEGTVTFTA

-78 GDETTVVGEAEMVD
+78 GDETTVVGEAEMVN

-200 TLNLATGEVSDE
+200 TLNLATGEVADE

-263 SRTFTN
+263 NRTFTN

-297 AFSGEFAHE
+297 AFATTNYNLGALYTASQIGGAVTLSDNVDFDRTIA
-306 VVSVSTFAALKAAAT
+306 VQPGKTMSVNLNGKT
-321 AGGDVKLESA
+321 VKN
-331 IDFTQVVTV
+331 TT
-340 DNNKT
+340 
-345 LTVDL
+345 
-350 NKQNVAN
+350 
-357 AADLWDNPSVPNS
+357 DLWENPSVPNS

-386 GDGDVIAKANDCYA
+386 GDGEVIAKANDCYA
-400 IDVQGGGHL
+400 VDVQDGGHL

-414 HYNGNIHAVYVLEG
+414 HFNGNIHAVYVEEG
-428 VAEIKGGTFEVQQKY
+428 TAEIKGGTFEVQQKY
-443 PDAEKADE
+443 PDADKADE
-451 FVLNCLDENR
+451 FVLNCYDANR

-509 TIWKVVPT
+509 TIWKVVPA
-517 VEATTE
+517 VEATTG

-529 FKRGSVTAI
+529 FKRGSVTTI
-538 SSNISTATITT
+538 GTNISATETIVCKT
-549 CHSKSNLVFKNGSV
+549 KSNLVLKNGSV
-563 LKLEP
+563 LKVEP
-568 TETGSLY
+568 TRIAQNY
-575 TLSVRKNSNLT
+575 TLGAHGGSNLS

-601 NPTTSQAAAIEVGV
+601 NPTTSQASAIEVGS
-615 QANSG
+615 ASKSG

-629 LEGNSGAAGSYAL
+629 FEGNSGAAGSYAL
-642 RLVNGTANIYGGHFK
+642 RLINGTANIYGGHFK
-657 TAGGLN
+657 TAGGSSGN
-663 GDSEC
+663 AEC
-668 IYLQSIKPYREAYRQ
+668 IYLQSSQPYRGAAYNQ

-704 CKDEPYKDGKCAIKI
+704 CLDKPYKDGKCAIKI

-733 AEGAHTNFVASGYKS
+733 AEGAHTNFVAPGYKS

>member
-29 LKTGDDGTVTFTA
+29 LKTGDEGTVTFTA

-78 GDETTVVGEAEMVD
+78 GDETTVVGEAEMVN

-200 TLNLATGEVSDE
+200 TLNLATGKVSDE

-306 VVSVSTFAALKAAAT
+306 VVSISTFAALKAAAT

-357 AADLWDNPSVPNS
+357 AADLWDKAPNQ
-370 WSLFSVRGT
+370 WSLFSVRRGST
-379 DSKLTLS
+379 LTLK
-386 GDGDVIAKANDCYA
+386 GDGEVIAKANDCYA
-400 IDVQGGGHL
+400 VDVQDGGHL
-409 VIEGG
+409 VIEDG
-414 HYNGNIHAVYVLEG
+414 HYNGNIHAVYVEEG
-428 VAEIKGGTFEVQQKY
+428 TAEIKGGTFEVQQKF
-443 PDAEKADE
+443 PDADKADE
-451 FVLNCLDENR
+451 FVLNCYDANR
-461 KNGTAKII
+461 ENGTAKII

-486 GNGTNFVAPGYASI
+486 GNGTNFVAPGYASVCESK
-500 PNGTAADGR
+500 TADGR
-509 TIWKVVPT
+509 EIWKVIPVT
-517 VEATTE
+517 RNNIIA
-523 AELEGS
+523 ALEKQGA
-529 FKRGSVTAI
+529 KVCI
-538 SSNISTATITT
+538 SNDYQGGAYLSKDDITSTLMLNKATITPIPNKMST
-549 CHSKSNLVFKNGSV
+549 INIEGTNLNVTGTGKFVGPSNSYTTTGAFWVQHSNTLNIDGNISVESGTNSDFNACVIVFN
-563 LKLEP
+563 
-568 TETGSLY
+568 
-575 TLSVRKNSNLT
+575 
-586 ISGNGSIIAPVLINP
+586 
-601 NPTTSQAAAIEVGV
+601 
-615 QANSG
+615 G
-620 TVNIYDNVT
+620 TVNISNGYFHSSVSKD
-629 LEGNSGAAGSYAL
+629 GS
-642 RLVNGTANIYGGHFK
+642 
-657 TAGGLN
+657 
-663 GDSEC
+663 SSPC
-668 IYLQSIKPYREAYRQ
+668 IYLFGNTGVAYA
-683 CNLNIYGGVFETTGD
+683 NITGGVFEADGD
-698 AKYLIN
+698 AMFTIN
-704 CKDEPYKDGKCAIKI
+704 CDDTNKSRCHVKV
-719 MGGIFVGFNPADNT
+719 MGGTFVGFNPADNT
-733 AEGAHTNFVASGYKS
+733 ADGAHTNYVAPGYKS

>member
-29 LKTGDDGTVTFTA
+29 LKTGDEGTVTFTA

-53 ADGLT
+53 ADGAM

-126 SQEVSVDYSK
+126 SREVSVDYSK

-200 TLNLATGEVSDE
+200 TLNLATGKVSDE

-263 SRTFTN
+263 NRTFTN

-357 AADLWDNPSVPNS
+357 AADLWDKTPDQ
-370 WSLFSVRGT
+370 WSLFSVRRGST
-379 DSKLTLS
+379 LTLK
-386 GDGDVIAKANDCYA
+386 GDGEVIAKANDCYA
-400 IDVQGGGHL
+400 VDVQDGGHL
-409 VIEGG
+409 VIESG
-414 HYNGNIHAVYVLEG
+414 HYNGNIHAVYVQKG
-428 VAEIKGGTFEVQQKY
+428 TAEIKGGTFEVQQKY
-443 PDAEKADE
+443 SAEDPDEY
-451 FVLNCLDENR
+451 VLNCYDANYI
-461 KNGTAKII
+461 NGTAKII
-469 VTGGTFI
+469 VSGGTFI
-476 GFNPGDCKAE
+476 GFNPGNCKAE
-486 GNGTNFVAPGYASI
+486 DKNGTNFLAPGYASVAD
-500 PNGTAADGR
+500 GTTADGR
-509 TIWKVVPT
+509 VIYKVIQAPT
-517 VEATTE
+517 TRSEIIN
-523 AELEGS
+523 LLSKDGGSICIGSDYEGGAYLS
-529 FKRGSVTAI
+529 KDGVTASFAI
-538 SSNISTATITT
+538 SNNAVVTPLQKKSQRSTFNIYGTNLNLFGNGKILGPCNVTDSDEGAIWVQGGSTL
-549 CHSKSNLVFKNGSV
+549 N
-563 LKLEP
+563 
-568 TETGSLY
+568 
-575 TLSVRKNSNLT
+575 
-586 ISGNGSIIAPVLINP
+586 ISGNLSI
-601 NPTTSQAAAIEVGV
+601 EG
-615 QANSG
+615 G
-620 TVNIYDNVT
+620 TGGHLNACVIIF
-629 LEGNSGAAGSYAL
+629 
-642 RLVNGTANIYGGHFK
+642 NGTTNIQNGYFHSSIDK
-657 TAGGLN
+657 N
-663 GDSEC
+663 GDSNPC
-668 IYLQSIKPYREAYRQ
+668 IILAPIKSPTVTGYSK
-683 CNLNIYGGVFETTGD
+683 LNIYGGVFEADGD
-698 AKYLIN
+698 AKFVIN
-704 CKDEPYKDGKCAIKI
+704 CQDEDKDRCTVKV

-733 AEGAHTNFVASGYKS
+733 ADGAHTNYVAPGYKS

>member
-29 LKTGDDGTVTFTA
+29 LKTGDEGTVTFTA

-78 GDETTVVGEAEMVD
+78 GDETTVVGEAEMVN

-126 SQEVSVDYSK
+126 SREVSVDYSK

-297 AFSGEFAHE
+297 AFSGEFAYE

-357 AADLWDNPSVPNS
+357 AADLWDKTPDQ
-370 WSLFSVRGT
+370 WSLFSVRRGST
-379 DSKLTLS
+379 LTLK
-386 GDGDVIAKANDCYA
+386 GDGEVIAKANDCYA
-400 IDVQGGGHL
+400 VDVQDGGHL

-443 PDAEKADE
+443 PDADKADE
-451 FVLNCLDENR
+451 FVLNCYDANR
-461 KNGTAKII
+461 ENGTAKII

-509 TIWKVVPT
+509 TIWKVVPA
-517 VEATTE
+517 VEATT
-523 AELEGS
+523 AEGLKTALTTRGKIVALGQDLEYA
-529 FKRGSVTAI
+529 SVI
-538 SSNISTATITT
+538 SPARSTSLVMKNGA
-549 CHSKSNLVFKNGSV
+549 VFKSTNDDSNNINT
-563 LKLEP
+563 LLSIS
-568 TETGSLY
+568 ETG
-575 TLSVRKNSNLT
+575 VK
-586 ISGNGSIIAPVLINP
+586 ISGNGTLEAAPNRP
-601 NPTTSQAAAIEVGV
+601 NHTSAVIEVRNGGSV
-615 QANSG
+615 DIYGNLTFDAKGGSKAN
-620 TVNIYDNVT
+620 NAI
-629 LEGNSGAAGSYAL
+629 
-642 RLVNGTANIYGGHFK
+642 RIFKGTANIHSGYFHTVGGSPK
-657 TAGGLN
+657 EN
-663 GDSEC
+663 SSEC
-668 IYLQSIKPYREAYRQ
+668 ILIGYYNTDCY
-683 CNLNIYGGVFETTGD
+683 LNITGGIFESDGD
-698 AKYLIN
+698 ATYLIN
-704 CKDEPYKDGKCAIKI
+704 CMDDYKKRCHVKV
-719 MGGIFVGFNPADNT
+719 MGGTFVGFNPADNT
-733 AEGAHTNFVASGYKS
+733 ADGAHTNYVAPGYKS

>member
-1 MKRYLLSTFTIAA
+1 MKRYLLSSFTIAA

-29 LKTGDDGTVTFTA
+29 LKTGDEGTVTFTA

-78 GDETTVVGEAEMVD
+78 GDETTVVGEAEMNN
-92 LKKSVTLKL
+92 LKQTVSLKL
-101 TSGKSYDVIFWADA
+101 TTGKTYDVIFWAADNSA
-115 TTDSPYTFNPA
+115 KKPYTFDPLTQTVKIKYTN
-126 SQEVSVDYSK
+126 VYS
-136 VNNNSDNCDAFFKKE
+136 NNDICDAFFKKE

-159 SVDVKLTRPFAQ
+159 NVDVKLTRPFAQ

-182 KASGLEVTQTE
+182 AIAGLNLTQTQ
-193 VVAKAFA
+193 VKATA
-200 TLNLATGEVSDE
+200 GDILNLATGKMEGTE
-212 ADRTFTMKAIPTAS
+212 ATRTFKMKAIPTAD
-226 DGEFPVAGGYKY
+226 DGAFPVAGYKY
-238 LSMDYLLVGAD
+238 LLMAYIPISDT
-249 KATVDVAFNYGGPQ
+249 KETVDMTFGYNGK
-263 SRTFTN
+263 STFRSFTN
-269 VPVQRNYR
+269 VPLQRNYR
-277 TNIYGSLLTNTTD
+277 TNIYGSLLTNSVD

-306 VVSVSTFAALKAAAT
+306 VVSASTFAALKAAVAN
-321 AGGDVKLESA
+321 GQS
-331 IDFTQVVTV
+331 V
-340 DNNKT
+340 DAEKT
-345 LTVDL
+345 LVLSGGQSETLNLGDL
-350 NKQNVAN
+350 SISNKNN
-357 AADLWDNPSVPNS
+357 IWSDSD
-370 WSLFSVRGT
+370 WSLLSVREN
-379 DSKLTLS
+379 SSLTITS
-386 GDGDVIAKANDCYA
+386 GAYIAKANDCYA
-400 IDVQGGGHL
+400 VDVQDGGHL
-409 VIEGG
+409 VIEDG
-414 HYNGNIHAVYVLEG
+414 HFNGNIHAVYVLEG

-451 FVLNCLDENR
+451 FVLNCYDANR
-461 KNGTAKII
+461 ENGTAKII

-500 PNGTAADGR
+500 ANGTAADGR
-509 TIWKVVPT
+509 TIWKVVPA

-529 FKRGSVTAI
+529 FKRGSITAI

-568 TETGSLY
+568 TETGDLY

-586 ISGNGSIIAPVLINP
+586 ISGNGSIIAPVLISP

-615 QANSG
+615 QAYSG
-620 TVNIYDNVT
+620 IVNIYDNVT

-668 IYLQSIKPYREAYRQ
+668 IYLESIKPYRGTYRQ

-733 AEGAHTNFVASGYKS
+733 AEGAHTNFVAPGYKS

>member
-29 LKTGDDGTVTFTA
+29 LKTGDEGTVTFTA

-78 GDETTVVGEAEMVD
+78 GDETTVVGEAEMNN
-92 LKKSVTLKL
+92 LKQTVSLKL
-101 TSGKSYDVIFWADA
+101 TTGKTYDVIFWADA

-200 TLNLATGEVSDE
+200 TLNLATGKVADE

-306 VVSVSTFAALKAAAT
+306 VVSISTFAALKAAAT

-357 AADLWDNPSVPNS
+357 AADLWDKAPNQ
-370 WSLFSVRGT
+370 WSLFSVRRGST
-379 DSKLTLS
+379 LTLK
-386 GDGDVIAKANDCYA
+386 GDGEVIAKANDCYA
-400 IDVQGGGHL
+400 VDVQDGGHL

-414 HYNGNIHAVYVLEG
+414 HYNGNIHAVYVQKG
-428 VAEIKGGTFEVQQKY
+428 TAEIKGGTFEVQQKY
-443 PDAEKADE
+443 SAEDPDEY
-451 FVLNCLDENR
+451 VLNCYDANYI
-461 KNGTAKII
+461 NGTAKII
-469 VTGGTFI
+469 VSGGTFI
-476 GFNPGDCKAE
+476 GFNPGNCKAE
-486 GNGTNFVAPGYASI
+486 DKNGTNFLAPGYASVAD
-500 PNGTAADGR
+500 GTTADGR
-509 TIWKVVPT
+509 VIYKVIQAPT
-517 VEATTE
+517 TRSEIIN
-523 AELEGS
+523 LLSKDGGSICIGSDYEGGAYLS
-529 FKRGSVTAI
+529 KDGVTASFAI
-538 SSNISTATITT
+538 SNNAVVTPLQKKSQRSTFNIDGTNLNLFGNGKILGPCNVTDSDEGAIWVQGGSTL
-549 CHSKSNLVFKNGSV
+549 N
-563 LKLEP
+563 
-568 TETGSLY
+568 
-575 TLSVRKNSNLT
+575 
-586 ISGNGSIIAPVLINP
+586 ISGNLSI
-601 NPTTSQAAAIEVGV
+601 EG
-615 QANSG
+615 G
-620 TVNIYDNVT
+620 TGGHLNACVIIF
-629 LEGNSGAAGSYAL
+629 
-642 RLVNGTANIYGGHFK
+642 NGTTNIQNGYFHSSIDK
-657 TAGGLN
+657 N
-663 GDSEC
+663 GDSNPC
-668 IYLQSIKPYREAYRQ
+668 IILAPIKSPTVTGYSK
-683 CNLNIYGGVFETTGD
+683 LNIYGGVFEADGD
-698 AKYLIN
+698 AKFVIN
-704 CKDEPYKDGKCAIKI
+704 CQDEDKDRCTVKV
-719 MGGIFVGFNPADNT
+719 MGGTFVGFNPADNT
-733 AEGAHTNFVASGYKS
+733 ADGAHTNYVATGYKS

>member
-29 LKTGDDGTVTFTA
+29 LKTGDEGTVTFTA

-78 GDETTVVGEAEMVD
+78 GDETTVVGEAEMVN

-126 SQEVSVDYSK
+126 SREVSVDYSK

-297 AFSGEFAHE
+297 AFATTNYNLGALYTASQIGGAVTLSDNVDFDRTIA
-306 VVSVSTFAALKAAAT
+306 VQPGKTMSVNLNGKTVKNAT
-321 AGGDVKLESA
+321 
-331 IDFTQVVTV
+331 
-340 DNNKT
+340 
-345 LTVDL
+345 
-350 NKQNVAN
+350 
-357 AADLWDNPSVPNS
+357 DLWENPSVPNS

-414 HYNGNIHAVYVLEG
+414 HYNGNIHAVYVTEG

-451 FVLNCLDENR
+451 FVLNCLDENY

-500 PNGTAADGR
+500 ANGTAADGR
-509 TIWKVVPT
+509 TIWKVVPA
-517 VEATTE
+517 VEATT
-523 AELEGS
+523 AEGLETALTT
-529 FKRGSVTAI
+529 RGKIVALGQDLEYASVI
-538 SSNISTATITT
+538 SPARSTSLVMKNGA
-549 CHSKSNLVFKNGSV
+549 VFKSTNDDSNNINT
-563 LKLEP
+563 LLSIS
-568 TETGSLY
+568 ETG
-575 TLSVRKNSNLT
+575 VK
-586 ISGNGSIIAPVLINP
+586 ISGNGTLEAAPNRP
-601 NPTTSQAAAIEVGV
+601 NHTSAVIEVRNGGSV
-615 QANSG
+615 DIYGNLTFDAKGGSKAN
-620 TVNIYDNVT
+620 NAI
-629 LEGNSGAAGSYAL
+629 
-642 RLVNGTANIYGGHFK
+642 RIFKGTANIHSGYFHTVGGSPK
-657 TAGGLN
+657 EN
-663 GDSEC
+663 SSEC
-668 IYLQSIKPYREAYRQ
+668 ILIGYYNTDCY
-683 CNLNIYGGVFETTGD
+683 LNITGGIFESDGD
-698 AKYLIN
+698 ATYLIN
-704 CKDEPYKDGKCAIKI
+704 CMDDYKKRCHVKV
-719 MGGIFVGFNPADNT
+719 MGGTFVGFNPADNT
-733 AEGAHTNFVASGYKS
+733 ADGAHTNYVASGYKS

>member
-29 LKTGDDGTVTFTA
+29 LKTGDEGTVTFTA

-72 TPLKVF
+72 TPLPVF
-78 GDETTVVGEAEMVD
+78 GDETTVVGEAEMNN
-92 LKKSVTLKL
+92 LKQTVSLKL
-101 TSGKSYDVIFWADA
+101 TTGKTYDVIFWADA

-212 ADRTFTMKAIPTAS
+212 ADRTFTMKAIPTSS

-297 AFSGEFAHE
+297 AFATTNYNLGALYTASQIGGAVTLSDNVDFDRTIA
-306 VVSVSTFAALKAAAT
+306 VQPGKTMSVNLNGKT
-321 AGGDVKLESA
+321 VKN
-331 IDFTQVVTV
+331 TT
-340 DNNKT
+340 
-345 LTVDL
+345 
-350 NKQNVAN
+350 
-357 AADLWDNPSVPNS
+357 DLWENPSVPNS

-400 IDVQGGGHL
+400 VDVQGGGHL
-409 VIEGG
+409 VIEDG
-414 HYNGNIHAVYVLEG
+414 HYNGNIHAVYVEEG
-428 VAEIKGGTFEVQQKY
+428 TAEIKGGTFEVQQKY
-443 PDAEKADE
+443 PDADKADE
-451 FVLNCLDENR
+451 FVLNCYDANR

-486 GNGTNFVAPGYASI
+486 GNGTNFVAPGHASI

-509 TIWKVVPT
+509 TIWKVVPA
-517 VEATTE
+517 VEATTG

-529 FKRGSVTAI
+529 FKRGSVTTI
-538 SSNISTATITT
+538 GTNISATETIVCKT
-549 CHSKSNLVFKNGSV
+549 KSNLVLKNGSA
-563 LKLEP
+563 LKVEP
-568 TETGSLY
+568 TRNAQNY
-575 TLSVRKNSNLT
+575 TLGAYGGSNLS

-601 NPTTSQAAAIEVGV
+601 NPTTSQASAIEVGS
-615 QANSG
+615 ASKSG

-629 LEGNSGAAGSYAL
+629 FEGNSGAAGSYAL
-642 RLVNGTANIYGGHFK
+642 RLINGTANIYGGHFK
-657 TAGGLN
+657 TAGGSSGN
-663 GDSEC
+663 AEC
-668 IYLQSIKPYREAYRQ
+668 IYVQSSQPYRGAAYRQ

-733 AEGAHTNFVASGYKS
+733 AEGARTNFVAPGYKS

>member
-29 LKTGDDGTVTFTA
+29 LKTGNEGTVTFTA

-58 AKHLQYAVYEAGQS
+58 AKHLQYAVYEAGQP

-92 LKKSVTLKL
+92 LKKSVTLQL

-115 TTDSPYTFNPA
+115 TTDSPYTFDPA
-126 SQEVSVDYSK
+126 TQKVSVDYSK

-200 TLNLATGEVSDE
+200 TLNLATGEVADE

-263 SRTFTN
+263 NRTFTN

-357 AADLWDNPSVPNS
+357 AADLWDKAPNQ
-370 WSLFSVRGT
+370 WSLFSVRRGST
-379 DSKLTLS
+379 LTLK
-386 GDGDVIAKANDCYA
+386 GDGEVIAKANDCYA
-400 IDVQGGGHL
+400 VDVQDGGHL

-414 HYNGNIHAVYVLEG
+414 HYNGNIHAVYVQTG
-428 VAEIKGGTFEVQQKY
+428 TAEIKGGTFEVQQKY
-443 PDAEKADE
+443 SAEDPDEY
-451 FVLNCLDENR
+451 VLNCYDANYI
-461 KNGTAKII
+461 NGTAKII
-469 VTGGTFI
+469 VSGGTFI
-476 GFNPGDCKAE
+476 GFNPGNCKAE
-486 GNGTNFVAPGYASI
+486 DKNGTNFLAPGYASVAD
-500 PNGTAADGR
+500 GTTADGR
-509 TIWKVVPT
+509 VIYKVIQAPT
-517 VEATTE
+517 TRSEIIN
-523 AELEGS
+523 LLSKDGGSICIGSDYEGGAYLS
-529 FKRGSVTAI
+529 KDGVTASFAI
-538 SSNISTATITT
+538 SNNAVVTPLQKKSQRSTFNIDGTNLNLFGNGKILGPCNVTDSDEGAIWVQGGSTL
-549 CHSKSNLVFKNGSV
+549 N
-563 LKLEP
+563 
-568 TETGSLY
+568 
-575 TLSVRKNSNLT
+575 
-586 ISGNGSIIAPVLINP
+586 ISGNLSI
-601 NPTTSQAAAIEVGV
+601 EG
-615 QANSG
+615 G
-620 TVNIYDNVT
+620 TGGHLNACVIIF
-629 LEGNSGAAGSYAL
+629 
-642 RLVNGTANIYGGHFK
+642 NGTTNIQNGYFHSSIDK
-657 TAGGLN
+657 N
-663 GDSEC
+663 GDSNPC
-668 IYLQSIKPYREAYRQ
+668 IILAPIKSPTVTGYSK
-683 CNLNIYGGVFETTGD
+683 LNIYGGVFEADGD
-698 AKYLIN
+698 AKFVIN
-704 CKDEPYKDGKCAIKI
+704 CQDEDKDRCTVKV
-719 MGGIFVGFNPADNT
+719 MGGTFVGFNPADNT
-733 AEGAHTNFVASGYKS
+733 ADGAHTNYVATGYKS

-759 KVVKE
+759 KVVRE

>member
-1 MKRYLLSTFTIAA
+1 MKRYLLSSFTIAA

-29 LKTGDDGTVTFTA
+29 LKTGDEGTVTFTA

-78 GDETTVVGEAEMVD
+78 GDETTVVGEAEMNN
-92 LKKSVTLKL
+92 LKQTVSLKL
-101 TSGKSYDVIFWADA
+101 TTGKTYDVIFWADA

-200 TLNLATGEVSDE
+200 TLNLATGEVADE

-297 AFSGEFAHE
+297 AFATTNYNLGALYTASQIGGAVTLSDNVDFDRTIA
-306 VVSVSTFAALKAAAT
+306 VQPGKTMSVNLNGKT
-321 AGGDVKLESA
+321 VKN
-331 IDFTQVVTV
+331 TT
-340 DNNKT
+340 
-345 LTVDL
+345 
-350 NKQNVAN
+350 
-357 AADLWDNPSVPNS
+357 DLWKNPSVPNS

-414 HYNGNIHAVYVLEG
+414 HYNGNIHAVYVTEG

-451 FVLNCLDENR
+451 FVLNCYDANR

-509 TIWKVVPT
+509 TIWKVVPA
-517 VEATTE
+517 VEATTAEGLETALTTRGKIVALGQDLEYASSISPAKNTSLVMKNGAVFKSTNDDSNNINTLLSISATGVKIFGNGTLE
-523 AELEGS
+523 AAPNRPNHPSAVIEVRNG
-529 FKRGSVTAI
+529 GSVDI
-538 SSNISTATITT
+538 Y
-549 CHSKSNLVFKNGSV
+549 G
-563 LKLEP
+563 
-568 TETGSLY
+568 
-575 TLSVRKNSNLT
+575 NLT
-586 ISGNGSIIAPVLINP
+586 FDAKGGSKAN
-601 NPTTSQAAAIEVGV
+601 NAIR
-615 QANSG
+615 
-620 TVNIYDNVT
+620 IFK
-629 LEGNSGAAGSYAL
+629 
-642 RLVNGTANIYGGHFK
+642 GTANIHSGYFHTVGGSPK
-657 TAGGLN
+657 EN
-663 GDSEC
+663 SSEC
-668 IYLQSIKPYREAYRQ
+668 ILIGYYNTDCY
-683 CNLNIYGGVFETTGD
+683 LNITGGIFESDGD
-698 AKYLIN
+698 ATYLIN
-704 CKDEPYKDGKCAIKI
+704 CMDDYKKRCHVKV

-733 AEGAHTNFVASGYKS
+733 AEGAHTNFVAPGYKS